1 MNSKTGENNNICI
14 GVLAHVDAGKT
25 TLSEAILYKTGQ
37 IKQIGRVDSG
47 SAFLDT
53 EKIEKKRGIT
63 IFSKQAIFPLGDKTV
78 FLQDTPGHVDFSA
91 EMERTL
97 QVLDYAVLVISA
109 PDGIQSHTEL
119 LLELLAKHRIPT
131 FVFINK
137 TDLEH
142 EGFVMPEGWVD
153 FNGFSYEDI
162 ALCSEDALAEFEKTG
177 IVSDVS
183 IRELISE
190 RKLIPVYCGSALKL
204 TGIDELLSG
213 IDRFTSVKNYPASF
227 GARCFKITRD
237 EKGNRLSWLKI
248 TGGSLGV
255 RELLDEE
262 KVTAIRLYSG
272 DRFDTTDRVFP
283 GAVCAVLGL
292 EKTFAGQG
300 LGFEEDNTESSL
312 EPVLT
317 YRIKVLDGTDDI
329 QAVKKLSVL
338 SEEDPLLRIEWNS
351 SLREIQ
357 AMLMGSV
364 QTEVLQQL
372 ISDRLGMSVSIEEG
386 KVVYKET
393 IGSSVEGVGHFEP
406 LRHYAEVHLLMEP
419 LPAGSGLVLETACSE
434 DLLDRNWQRLILYN
448 LAEYKHKG
456 VLTGSPLTDVKL
468 TLIAG
473 RAHLKHTEGG
483 DFRQAS
489 LRAVRQ
495 GLMKAENILLEPF
508 YSFRIEVPSDQIGR
522 LIGDLK
528 AMGADFDSPEQGV
541 DRSFI
546 SGVGPVSKLQNYQT
560 QLLSYTKGKGKLS
573 CRYAG
578 YYPCHNTKEVV
589 EASGYDPDR
598 DVENPSASVFC
609 SHGSGVTVKWDSVEE
624 FEHID
629 SGLSFDEGVK
639 IESSPKLRPGNFD
652 FDERELEEIMEREF
666 GKIKRPKYSTVVYE
680 PLAGYKA
687 KSSSLK
693 KEYMIVDGY
702 NMIFAW
708 KSLQSLAAS
717 DIAAARES
725 LIEILS
731 GYRAMKDCEMIL
743 VFDGYKVRGNE
754 GTRYEQ
760 SGINIVFTKEA
771 QSADAYIESLV
782 KDLGHSYNVS
792 VATSD
797 SLIQLS
803 ALRQGTRRI
812 SAVEL
817 EMDVETERENI
828 GEIIAKHSGKR
839 NKLEDSVK
847 IKGQLENITKT

>member
-1 MNSKTGENNNICI
+1 MGPEDKQKKNICI

-25 TLSEAILYKTGQ
+25 TLSEAILYKTGCL
-37 IKQIGRVDSG
+37 KAVGRVDNG
-47 SAFLDT
+47 DAFLDT
-53 EKIEKKRGIT
+53 DKIEKKRGIT
-63 IFSKQAIFPLGDKTV
+63 IFSKQAVFPLGDKTF

-97 QVLDYAVLVISA
+97 SVLDYAILVISA

-119 LLELLAKHRIPT
+119 LLELLSKHRIPT

-142 EGFVMPEGWVD
+142 GSFTMPEGWVD
-153 FNGFSYEDI
+153 LAELSYEDI
-162 ALCSEDALAEFEKTG
+162 ALCSEDALDEYEKTG
-177 IVSDVS
+177 SVSDEH
-183 IRELISE
+183 IRKLIRE
-190 RKLIPVYCGSALKL
+190 RKLIPVYRGSALKL
-204 TGIDELLSG
+204 TGIDEFLSG
-213 IDRFTSVKNYPASF
+213 LERFTAAHECPSDF

-237 EKGNRLSWLKI
+237 DKGNRLSWLKI

-255 RELLDEE
+255 KEIINDE
-262 KVTAIRLYSG
+262 KISYIRVYSG
-272 DRFDTTDRVFP
+272 GRFDTVDRVFP
-283 GAVCAVLGL
+283 GMVCAVLGL

-300 LGFEEDNTESSL
+300 LGFEEDNTETSL

-329 QAVKKLSVL
+329 LALKKLSVL
-338 SEEDPLLRIEWNS
+338 AEEDPLLRIEWNPG
-351 SLREIQ
+351 LKEIQ

-372 ISDRLGMSVSIEEG
+372 ISDRLGMEVSIEEG

-393 IGSSVEGVGHFEP
+393 IGNSVEGVGHFEP

-419 LPAGSGLVLETACSE
+419 LPPGSGIVLETACSE

-456 VLTGSPLTDVKL
+456 VLTGSPLTDIKL
-468 TLIAG
+468 TLVAG

-495 GLMKAENILLEPF
+495 GLMKAENVLLEPF

-522 LIGDLK
+522 LISDLK
-528 AMGADFDSPEQGV
+528 AMGADFESPEQGA
-541 DRSFI
+541 DRSFL
-546 SGVGPVSKLQNYQT
+546 SGVGPVSELQNYQT

-578 YYPCHNTKEVV
+578 YYPCHNAAEVI
-589 EASGYDPDR
+589 ENFGYDPDR
-598 DVENPSASVFC
+598 DVDNPSASVFC
-609 SHGSGVTVKWDSVEE
+609 SHGSGVNVKWDSVEE

-629 SGLSFDEGVK
+629 SGLSFDGGVK
-639 IESSPKLRPGNFD
+639 AEGSPKLRPGNFD
-652 FDERELEEIMEREF
+652 FDEKELEEIMEREF
-666 GKIKRPKYSTVVYE
+666 GKIKRPKYTTVVYE

-687 KSSSLK
+687 KTTAQK

-708 KSLQSLAAS
+708 KSLKPLAS
-717 DIAAARES
+717 GDIAAARES

-731 GYRAMKDCEMIL
+731 GYRAMKGCDMIL

-760 SGINIVFTKEA
+760 SGINVVFTKEA

-782 KDLGHSYNVS
+782 KDLGHTYNVS

-797 SLIQLS
+797 SLVQLS

-812 SAVEL
+812 SAAEL
-817 EMDVETERENI
+817 EMDIMAEKENVED
-828 GEIIAKHSGKR
+828 IISKYSGSR
-839 NKLEDSVK
+839 NKLGESAKVYGSLDD
-847 IKGQLENITKT
+847 ITKD